1 MRRFIPVP
9 ADTGVE
15 SMNLTR
21 AVQGLLVTLCRPG
34 Y

>member
-21 AVQGLLVTLCRPG
+21 AVQGLLVTLCRPV